1 MENTR
6 LATEQ
11 EVEVLTFLNELR
23 ESGEINM
30 FGASPYIQDLYEVD
44 SREAKRLLVLW
55 MNNFNEEANYKT
67 LKTA

>member
-30 FGASPYIQDLYEVD
+30 FGAAPYIQDIYEVD

-55 MNNFNEEANYKT
+55 MNNFNEEANYET